1 MKNRLRTLAIVSMIL
16 LVALITVAV
25 QTNSFADVK
34 KHHLINQNRDI
45 QKSVVMRPSHYE
57 QRQTLFERLS
67 ITREST
73 VMLGDSMILY
83 NEWAEEF
90 PVGPILNRGIGGDTT
105 FGLLNRLDTI
115 TSGQPKRIILM
126 IGVNDIGKGF
136 TENQILTNYDKILKT
151 IEDKSPKTKIII
163 TSVLPVNNKLMH
175 SNRVKN
181 EKINSLNKGLQQL
194 AIKHKIPMVNIHDQ
208 FLKGDQLDSKYT
220 SDGLHLNGDG
230 YAIWVNALKPY
241 LKK

>member
-1 MKNRLRTLAIVSMIL
+1 MKNRVRVLTIVNVIL
-16 LVALITVAV
+16 LVALITIVV
-25 QTNSFADVK
+25 QTKSFADVK
-34 KHHLINQNRDI
+34 KHSPINGSI
-45 QKSVVMRPSHYE
+45 QKSFVLRPSHYE

-67 ITREST
+67 ITKEST

-105 FGLLNRLDTI
+105 VGLLNRLDTI

-126 IGVNDIGKGF
+126 IGVNDISKGF
-136 TENQILTNYDKILKT
+136 TKKQTLNNYDKILKN
-151 IEDKSPKTKIII
+151 IENKSPKTKIII

-175 SNRVKN
+175 SNRVQNAKVN
-181 EKINSLNKGLQQL
+181 RLNKGLEHL
-194 AIKHKIPMVNIHDQ
+194 ASKHKITMVNIHDQ
-208 FLKGDQLDSKYT
+208 FLKGNQLDSKFT